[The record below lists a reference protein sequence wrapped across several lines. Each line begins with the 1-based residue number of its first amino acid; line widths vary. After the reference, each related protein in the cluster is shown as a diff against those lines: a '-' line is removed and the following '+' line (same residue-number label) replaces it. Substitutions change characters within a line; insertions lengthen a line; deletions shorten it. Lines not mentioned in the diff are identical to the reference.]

1 MVPDS
6 LVLVRDALARPD
18 RFFRERRVGTS
29 LAAGFVVVLVVA
41 LGLTAGVASVGWLF
55 TESIDATETIDN
67 PNQPPEWVCDQ
78 HADDPDSAFA
88 NACEGEPDEI
98 EIDVGEV
105 VWEEFVGVLPWVFLA
120 GLLAWPIAGGVLFLA
135 GRLAG
140 GDGGFGDTVAM
151 AAWGLVPELVGVV
164 IALADVSLSLHGTT
178 FTGSPEAIVADLE
191 AATDG
196 VTWRATLG
204 SLLVAGW
211 QTYVWA
217 YGLKHVHGIPIARAG
232 VAAGVVALSW
242 FLFGLA

>member
-29 LAAGFVVVLVVA
+29 LAAAFVIALVVA
-41 LGLTAGVASVGWLF
+41 VGTTAGVAGVGLLF
-55 TESIDATETIDN
+55 TESIDATETVDN

-88 NACEGEPDEI
+88 NACENEPDEI

-105 VWEEFVGVLPWVFLA
+105 VWEEFVGFLPWVFVV
-120 GLLAWPIAGGVLFLA
+120 GLLVWPIAGAVLFIA

-151 AAWGLVPELVGVV
+151 AAWGLLPELLAVAV
-164 IALADVSLSLHGTT
+164 ALVDVYVALRGTT
-178 FTGSPEAIVADLE
+178 FTGSPESIVADLE

-196 VTWRATLG
+196 ATWRATLG
-204 SLLVAGW
+204 SLFVAGW
-211 QTYVWA
+211 QAYVWT
-217 YGLKHVHGIPIARAG
+217 YGLKHVHGLPVGPAA
-232 VAAGVVALSW
+232 VAAGVVALGW
-242 FLFGLA
+242 FLLGLA